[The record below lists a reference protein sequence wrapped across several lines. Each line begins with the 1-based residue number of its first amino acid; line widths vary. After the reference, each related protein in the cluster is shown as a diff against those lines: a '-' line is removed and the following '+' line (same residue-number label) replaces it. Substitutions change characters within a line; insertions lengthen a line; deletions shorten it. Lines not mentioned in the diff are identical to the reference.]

1 MKSSDNRLESC
12 QKYIFNC
19 IFDLFGD
26 DMKKVFLAMLTFCDG
41 GKPQVISALTD
52 ENCLFSQFLF
62 SIGKDWYYKFN
73 NSAIFEKNEEDILNL
88 TYWNI
93 GMNSFKNFTEKIN
106 TLPAINLDKTRRVLE
121 IRSLL
126 VSTIEILSY
135 KLREGLNKIDELK
148 GIYKIIQNL
157 KGEDINDS
165 RNYTQTQKVTRE
177 KEVPVASGVYMTTC
191 LRCSETCHRNCQIS
205 DDDYKDGCG
214 AMNWKTEPNKA
225 KRHCLYCKNKCHW
238 QMHKNRPYEIVQ
250 YTENKVITLD
260 YIKNKY
266 FDSKKKL
273 ENKSDMLKQIK
284 NHLINLNIECME
296 TQENLTKN
304 INELQSIALN
314 KSAFNSVEEH
324 IDELI
329 LTEKSEHKDGWQ
341 ERVKGYLI
349 LKKQKENYRKIC
361 EGKLED
367 LKTMS
372 KFIMESFK
380 DDKALDEFISN
391 ENKNEKKKMIEKS
404 ENACLIF

>member
-1 MKSSDNRLESC
+1 M
-12 QKYIFNC
+12 I
-19 IFDLFGD
+19 
-26 DMKKVFLAMLTFCDG
+26 
-41 GKPQVISALTD
+41 
-52 ENCLFSQFLF
+52 
-62 SIGKDWYYKFN
+62 
-73 NSAIFEKNEEDILNL
+73 
-88 TYWNI
+88 
-93 GMNSFKNFTEKIN
+93 
-106 TLPAINLDKTRRVLE
+106 LE
-121 IRSLL
+121 I
-126 VSTIEILSY
+126 IH
-135 KLREGLNKIDELK
+135 K
-148 GIYKIIQNL
+148 
-157 KGEDINDS
+157 
-165 RNYTQTQKVTRE
+165 
-177 KEVPVASGVYMTTC
+177 
-191 LRCSETCHRNCQIS
+191 QIS
-205 DDDYKDGCG
+205 DDDYKDWCG
-214 AMNWKTEPNKA
+214 AMNWKTEPNKE

-238 QMHKNRPYEIVQ
+238 QMHKNWPYEIIQ

-341 ERVKGYLI
+341 ERVEGYLI
-349 LKKQKENYRKIC
+349 LKKQKENYRKIY